1 LASCAATAL
10 DRAVRQIGPQSLS
23 GGKMNVVVES
33 ECASKLLNPLL
44 TALGGYSIQ
53 QKNSFLADK
62 LGEKVFSDRLT
73 VLDRPRVA
81 GANGARLFDSE
92 GVATAETPVIQDGTV
107 RMFFYNTYIARKM
120 DAAPTVED
128 CTRAVVLPTGGCKTL
143 EDVLQKV
150 GDGILVTGFNGG
162 NSNSSTGDFSYGI
175 EGYRFTDGRIL
186 HPVREMLMTG
196 NFITLWNNLTDVA
209 DDARACMSKLIPT
222 LAFAHVD
229 VNG

>member
-1 LASCAATAL
+1 
-10 DRAVRQIGPQSLS
+10 
-23 GGKMNVVVES
+23 MNVVVES

-44 TALGGYSIQ
+44 TALGGYSVQ
-53 QKNSFLADK
+53 QKNSFLADR
-62 LGEKVFSDRLT
+62 LGEQVFPSCLT

-92 GVATAETPVIQDGTV
+92 GVATVEAPVIEEGTV
-107 RMFFYNTYIARKM
+107 KMFFLNTYIARKM

-128 CTRAVVLPTGGCKTL
+128 CTRAVVLPTGGCRTL
-143 EDVLQKV
+143 EDVLRKV

-175 EGYRFTDGRIL
+175 EGYAFAGGKIV

-196 NFITLWNNLTDVA
+196 NFISLWNNLTDVA

-222 LAFAHVD
+222 LAFSNVD